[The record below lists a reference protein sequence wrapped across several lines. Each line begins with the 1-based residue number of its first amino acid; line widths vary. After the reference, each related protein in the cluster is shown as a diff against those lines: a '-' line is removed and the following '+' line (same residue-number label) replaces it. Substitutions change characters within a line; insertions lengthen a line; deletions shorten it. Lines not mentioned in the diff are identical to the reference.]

1 MATASLL
8 AKLIREGVP
17 ESTAKR
23 AAERAAAQQRAAE
36 GGFSDEVFY
45 HASKQDIDEF
55 VPGYDDGLTFLT
67 DNSSFANNWLGKGR
81 YQGRLGADDELKAL
95 KKQQSNQRNSF
106 YDYDK
111 LDEIEKR
118 TGRENG
124 KMSQEWLNAINKMD
138 ANWATARGK
147 DVSADDAYSAI
158 YPVNTKVQKTF
169 DPRNDYKKIEPFLK
183 NHLSAENQ
191 EIITKGLHKEGN
203 WVVYENK
210 AVVDELKNMGYDSM
224 RIKESANPGAAH
236 ETLAVFN
243 PKDIRSVNAQFDP
256 AKRDSANLLA
266 SAAGAGVLGAAALA
280 PQEAEARMI
289 SSLQALREGE
299 IKAPKNAKTAQ
310 LATAI
315 RAGERAVKGSPAEF
329 VYPSS
334 LAPWL
339 ERIAYDEEPTK
350 METVMAIAD
359 FL

>member
-23 AAERAAAQQRAAE
+23 AAERVAAQQRAVDQ
-36 GGFSDEVFY
+36 GFDVNRRVYRGQHSRNDNYNQVMTGFSESIPEVRRGISVSDDTRVADQFAISEAPEMNGAVY
-45 HASKQDIDEF
+45 PMYTNVKNTFEF
-55 VPGYDDGLTFLT
+55 RNPEHVKRMGRFIPDDGISYGGQNAT
-67 DNSSFANNWLGKGR
+67 K
-81 YQGRLGADDELKAL
+81 KAL
-95 KKQQSNQRNSF
+95 LGRVADGGHVTIEQPLVNQAMKDAGFDST
-106 YDYDK
+106 YV
-111 LDEIEKR
+111 
-118 TGRENG
+118 REGFDSSAG
-124 KMSQEWLNAINKMD
+124 KMDGLIGEDKYDTINM
-138 ANWATARGK
+138 N
-147 DVSADDAYSAI
+147 V
-158 YPVNTKVQKTF
+158 F
-169 DPRNDYKKIEPFLK
+169 DG
-183 NHLSAENQ
+183 NQ
-191 EIITKGLHKEGN
+191 L
-203 WVVYENK
+203 
-210 AVVDELKNMGYDSM
+210 
-224 RIKESANPGAAH
+224 
-236 ETLAVFN
+236 
-243 PKDIRSVNAQFDP
+243 RSVNAQFDP

-266 SAAGAGVLGAAALA
+266 SAAGTGVLGAAALA